1 MQSSKTMKTFNIK
14 IRAYGYGAE
23 FSVQALDEAKSL
35 ENAIVDKLGKNDI
48 VWDKSE
54 FYSLT
59 KTWLTF
65 EEIKDEPL
73 TRPLQTEEVIGVKMG
88 AGTSI

>member
-1 MQSSKTMKTFNIK
+1 MKNFLIK
-14 IRAYGYGAE
+14 IRAYGYMTQFTVMAK
-23 FSVQALDEAKSL
+23 DEATSL
-35 ENAIVDKLGKNDI
+35 ENAIVDKIGENDI
-48 VWDKSE
+48 NWEASG
-54 FYSLT
+54 FYALA

-73 TRPLQTEEVIGVKMG
+73 TRPLQTKEVIGVKMG

>member
-1 MQSSKTMKTFNIK
+1 MKNFLIK
-14 IRAYGYGAE
+14 IRAYGYMTE
-23 FSVQALDEAKSL
+23 FTVMAKDEAKSL
-35 ENAIVDKLGKNDI
+35 EDAIVDKIGENGILWED
-48 VWDKSE
+48 SR
-54 FYSLT
+54 FYSLSR
-59 KTWLTF
+59 TWLTF

>member
-1 MQSSKTMKTFNIK
+1 MKNFHIE
-14 IRAYGYGAE
+14 IRSTGYTTSFDVE
-23 FSVQALDEAKSL
+23 ALDESKSL

-59 KTWLTF
+59 RKWLTF
-65 EEIKDEPL
+65 EEVKDANT
-73 TRPLQTEEVIGVKMG
+73 TRPIQTKKVLGVELG
-88 AGTSI
+88 AGAS

>member
-1 MQSSKTMKTFNIK
+1 MKNFHIE
-14 IRAYGYGAE
+14 IRSDGYTTS
-23 FSVQALDEAKSL
+23 FDVVALDESKSL
-35 ENAIVDKLGKNDI
+35 ENAIIDKLGKNDI
-48 VWDKSE
+48 NWDKSE
-54 FYSLT
+54 FYALT

>member
-1 MQSSKTMKTFNIK
+1 MKTFNIK
-14 IRAYGYGAE
+14 IRAYGYWAE
-23 FSVQALDEAKSL
+23 FNVQALDEAKSL

-59 KTWLTF
+59 RKWLTF
-65 EEIKDEPL
+65 EEVKDGTLNGPVQTKKVLGVEL
-73 TRPLQTEEVIGVKMG
+73 ATR
-88 AGTSI
+88 A

>member
-1 MQSSKTMKTFNIK
+1 MKKFLIK
-14 IRAYGYGAE
+14 IRASGYAAH
-23 FSVQALDEAKSL
+23 FTVTAKDEAISL
-35 ENAIVDKLGKNDI
+35 ENAIIDKLGKNDI
-48 VWDKSE
+48 NWDKSE

>member
-1 MQSSKTMKTFNIK
+1 MKNFHIE
-14 IRAYGYGAE
+14 IRSAGYTTSFDVE
-23 FSVQALDEAKSL
+23 ALDESKSL

-59 KTWLTF
+59 RKWLTF
-65 EEIKDEPL
+65 EEVKDANT
-73 TRPLQTEEVIGVKMG
+73 TRPIQTKKVLGVELG
-88 AGTSI
+88 AGAS

>member
-1 MQSSKTMKTFNIK
+1 MKTFNIK
-14 IRAYGYGAE
+14 IRAYGYWTE
-23 FSVQALDEAKSL
+23 FNVQALDEATSL

-59 KTWLTF
+59 RKWLTF
-65 EEIKDEPL
+65 EEVKDANT
-73 TRPLQTEEVIGVKMG
+73 TRPIQTKKVLGVELG
-88 AGTSI
+88 AGAS

>member
-1 MQSSKTMKTFNIK
+1 MKNFHIE
-14 IRAYGYGAE
+14 IRSAGYTTSFDVE
-23 FSVQALDEAKSL
+23 ALDESKSL

-65 EEIKDEPL
+65 EEIKNEPL
-73 TRPLQTEEVIGVKMG
+73 TGPIQTKEVVGVKMG